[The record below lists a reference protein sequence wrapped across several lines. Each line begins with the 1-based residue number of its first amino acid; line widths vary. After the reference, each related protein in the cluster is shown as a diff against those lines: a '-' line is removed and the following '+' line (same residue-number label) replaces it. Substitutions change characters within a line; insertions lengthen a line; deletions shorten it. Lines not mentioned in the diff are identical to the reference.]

1 MPRSLHIAAAAAVAL
16 ALAWVPA
23 AAQANTSQEAMFQ
36 DDAQLV
42 YPGIVKVGQNL
53 DMLQSLGVD
62 RVRVTLFW
70 RLVAVNP
77 GDKRKP
83 SGDFSDP
90 AAYPAVNWK
99 RYDQL
104 IRAANERG
112 MFVNL
117 NISGPAPDWAMPGG
131 GSKDFPLAYKPNTS
145 EWAKFVTAAARRY
158 DGTYQP
164 PNPNPPPP
172 PPKNPNPLSLESL
185 FPPSQSTQAATPLPE
200 PALPRVSYW
209 SIWNEPNQPTFL
221 TPQNENGREASPRV
235 YRGLLDTAFQALAA
249 TGHGGDTILIG
260 ETAPR
265 GRRVKLIDSTM
276 SPMRFIRGLYCV
288 DGNLRFV
295 RGAQASALGCPT
307 NIQGTHAFPAT
318 HPALFANSGYAHHPY
333 SLLTPPFVRSDDAD
347 NVGVA
352 DLPRITNTLDGIF
365 NRYGQRKRM
374 SLYITE
380 FGYQSKPPDPY
391 GYPQFVA
398 AAFINQSE
406 YIAYRNPRVRSYQ
419 QFLLRDDDPLPGYP
433 KGSPAYWS
441 TFQTGLLDNNGN
453 PKQSFAAY
461 RIPLWVVPATRRSA
475 GNVEVWGAARPA
487 PNFSRQQMQVQFQ
500 PSLRK
505 TQWYVAKTVTFT
517 STRNYMDTH
526 VRIPLSGFVRLAWR
540 SPGGATLYSRPQFVS
555 IG

>member
-1 MPRSLHIAAAAAVAL
+1 MPRSLLLAAAAAAAVAI
-16 ALAWVPA
+16 ASVPA
-23 AAQANTSQEAMFQ
+23 TAHANTSQEAMFQ
-36 DDAQLV
+36 DDSQLV
-42 YPGIVKVGQNL
+42 YPGITKVSQNL
-53 DMLQSLGVD
+53 DVLQSLGVD
-62 RVRVTLFW
+62 RIRVTLFW
-70 RLVAVNP
+70 RLVAVNA
-77 GDKRKP
+77 GDNRKP

-90 AAYPAVNWK
+90 AAYPATNWK

-112 MFVNL
+112 MSVNL
-117 NISGPAPDWAMPGG
+117 NISGPAPDWAMPSGG
-131 GSKDFPLAYKPNTS
+131 PQDFPLAYKPNTV
-145 EWAKFVTAAARRY
+145 EWAKFVTAAAHRY

-172 PPKNPNPLSLESL
+172 PPKNPNPLLDAI
-185 FPPSQSTQAATPLPE
+185 FGNGQQTTQAATGPPE

-235 YRGLLDTAFQALAA
+235 YRGLLDTAFQALTA

-265 GRRVKLIDSTM
+265 GRRVRLVDSTM

-295 RGAQASALGCPT
+295 RGAQARALGCPT
-307 NIQGTHAFPAT
+307 NIQGTHSFPAT
-318 HPALFANSGYAHHPY
+318 HPALFTNSGYAHHPY

-374 SLYITE
+374 PLFITE

-406 YIAYRNPRVRSYQ
+406 YMFFKNPRVRSYQ
-419 QFLLRDDDPLPGYP
+419 QFLLRDDDPLPGFP
-433 KGSPAYWS
+433 KNSPAYWS
-441 TFQTGLLDNNGN
+441 TFQTGLLDNDGN
-453 PKQSFAAY
+453 PKLSFAAY
-461 RIPLWVVPATRRSA
+461 RIPLWVAPATRRSA

-487 PNFSRQQMQVQFQ
+487 TNFSRQQIQVQFQ
-500 PSLRK
+500 PLLK
-505 TQWYVAKTVTFT
+505 NAAWHVAKTVSFA
-517 STRNYMDTH
+517 STRNYMDTRL
-526 VRIPLSGFVRLAWR
+526 RIPLSGFVRLAWQ
-540 SPGGATLYSRPQFVS
+540 SPSGTTLYSRVQFVS